1 MIGYIYKITNLIN
14 QKAYIGKTMF
24 NIEKRWKEHQTESK
38 MQRSQN
44 RPLYRAM
51 NKYGVENFSI
61 EVLEEVD
68 INKLSIKEIYWI
80 GYYDTYNNGYNAT
93 LGGDGKILYDYD
105 DFAVLYEQGYT
116 IKQIGELY
124 NCDTEHIGYILKQM
138 GYDTKT
144 NAKQV
149 WSKQVAAYDKNDN
162 FIQAFVS
169 MDSAA
174 RWVIEQGCTQAS
186 VDSVRCNIG
195 RVASG
200 KRKTAYNYKWKIYR
214 PMV

>member
-24 NIEKRWKEHQTESK
+24 NIEKRWKEHQKESK
-38 MQRSQN
+38 TQRSQN

-68 INKLSIKEIYWI
+68 INELSIKEIYWI

-93 LGGDGKILYDYD
+93 LGGDGKILYDYN
-105 DFAVLYEQGYT
+105 DFAALYEQGYT

-138 GYDTKT
+138 GYDTKA
-144 NAKQV
+144 NAMKT
-149 WSKQVAAYDKNDN
+149 WSKKVCAYDKQDK
-162 FIQAFVS
+162 FIQEFDS

-174 RWVIEQGCTQAS
+174 RWVINQNLTQAK
-186 VDSVRCNIG
+186 VDSVRTNIG
-195 RVASG
+195 RVANG
-200 KRKTAYNYKWKIYR
+200 QRKTAYNYKWKYT
-214 PMV
+214 

>member
-14 QKAYIGKTMF
+14 QKSYIGKTTF
-24 NIEKRWKEHQTESK
+24 SVDRRWKEHQQESK
-38 MQRSQN
+38 SQRSQN

-51 NKYGVENFSI
+51 NKYGIENFSI
-61 EVLEEVD
+61 EVVEEVN
-68 INKLSIKEIYWI
+68 IKELSKKEIYWI

-105 DFAVLYEQGYT
+105 EFAQLYEKGYT
-116 IKQIGELY
+116 IKQISSFY
-124 NCDTEHIGYILKQM
+124 DCDAEHVGNILKQM

-162 FIQAFVS
+162 FIQAFAS
-169 MDSAA
+169 MDAAA

-186 VDSVRCNIG
+186 VDSIRCNIG
-195 RVASG
+195 RVANG
-200 KRKTAYNYKWKIYR
+200 KRKTAYNYKWKNI
-214 PMV
+214 

>member
-14 QKAYIGKTMF
+14 QKSYIGKTTF
-24 NIEKRWKEHQTESK
+24 SIDRRWKEHQQESK
-38 MQRSQN
+38 SQRSQN

-51 NKYGVENFSI
+51 NKYGIENFSI
-61 EVLEEVD
+61 EVVEEVD
-68 INKLSIKEIYWI
+68 IKELSKKEIYWI

-105 DFAVLYEQGYT
+105 EFAQLYEKGYT
-116 IKQIGELY
+116 IKQISSFY
-124 NCDTEHIGYILKQM
+124 DCDAEHVGNILKQM

-162 FIQAFVS
+162 FICIRSAFP
-169 MDSAA
+169 A
-174 RWVIEQGCTQAS
+174 
-186 VDSVRCNIG
+186 
-195 RVASG
+195 
-200 KRKTAYNYKWKIYR
+200 
-214 PMV
+214 